1 MFLTQFIDKTTE
13 EKWRA
18 NLRFQSA
25 FLLLLVIV
33 IKNVIAVRYANSY
46 AFVFPRWIFYVFKH
60 FLVETIYILYMS
72 DSNLYPYP
80 YTERGKID
88 DFSPFFQ
95 IKSPCIGQFWCF
107 KVGAALLQ
115 TPKVQ

>member
-1 MFLTQFIDKTTE
+1 MT
-13 EKWRA
+13 
-18 NLRFQSA
+18 
-25 FLLLLVIV
+25 LLC
-33 IKNVIAVRYANSY
+33 
-46 AFVFPRWIFYVFKH
+46 FYKH

-115 TPKVQ
+115 TLRYNKQVWFRNHGAIGIWYTP

>member
-46 AFVFPRWIFYVFKH
+46 AFVFPR
-60 FLVETIYILYMS
+60 
-72 DSNLYPYP
+72 
-80 YTERGKID
+80 
-88 DFSPFFQ
+88 
-95 IKSPCIGQFWCF
+95 
-107 KVGAALLQ
+107 
-115 TPKVQ
+115 